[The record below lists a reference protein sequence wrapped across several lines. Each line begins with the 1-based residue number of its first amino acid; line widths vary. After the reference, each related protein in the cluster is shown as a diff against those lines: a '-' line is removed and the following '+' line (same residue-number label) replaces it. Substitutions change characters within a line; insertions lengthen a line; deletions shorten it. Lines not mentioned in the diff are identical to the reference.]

1 MRFSAW
7 AIRNP
12 IPVSLLF
19 IVLVIAGIAGYRA
32 LPIKL
37 FPDVSFPVVQVTVTL
52 PGAAPSEVETQITRE
67 IEAAAT
73 NVAGVE
79 HVQSTVSLGVSSTSV
94 EFEVGEDPQRAT
106 DEVRAAIDRIRASL
120 PGGIEEPI
128 VERFNIDNMP
138 IVTYAVS
145 APTLSDVDLSWFIDD
160 TVARRLMAAEGVA
173 QVRRLGGVEREINV
187 TLDPA
192 RLEALGLTAPQIN
205 NALRSFNIDAP
216 GGQAEIG
223 GRQQTVRV
231 LGAAESVQ
239 QLQNTVI
246 PTGDGRQ
253 IRLGDVAT
261 VASGAAERSA
271 FAQLNGEPV
280 VAFQVMKTTAASDVS
295 VEENADA
302 VIAQLQQA
310 HGNVEFRK
318 IVSTAQN
325 TRNSFTATT
334 HTLIE
339 GMFLAALVV
348 FIFLRE
354 WRSTVIAA
362 VAMPLSMIPTFGAMA
377 LLGFSLNMLTLLA
390 LTLVV
395 GILVDDAIVEIEN
408 IQKRIET
415 GETPYD
421 AAYFGAD
428 EIGLAV
434 IATTMTIVF
443 VFLPVSF
450 IGGVVGQFFRE
461 FGLTVG
467 ISVLFSLLV
476 ARLLTPVL
484 AAYFLKPSSDPHP
497 RKPFTGWYRRLLEW
511 ALANRWKSLG
521 IGTAIFFF
529 SLFMATLLPTGFTP
543 ASNNGIV
550 QVSIEGAPGAT
561 LADMRQASERLTR
574 ELLEQEDVE
583 LVFTSVG
590 AGGDARSG
598 TTTVVL
604 EEERAMTTAE
614 FQASIR
620 PVLLRIPDVRL
631 GFAQSGGGGSNTLQI
646 ILASE
651 NGDRLAQAAQQLELQ
666 MRTIPELANV
676 HQVTPR
682 PGSELVIRLRPDE
695 AARLGVTSESVA
707 SIARVA
713 TMGEVDANTPKF
725 NEGEQRL
732 NIRVRLP
739 EAAQADLD
747 VIGAL
752 RVPTSSGAAV
762 PLSAVADLDFQ
773 PGIARIERYDR
784 ERRAMIE
791 AELDGVALGEAMAKV
806 RQLPIM
812 QNLPEGVTQPPFG
825 QAEQLA
831 ELFGSFGLAM
841 GAGIGLVFAVLVL
854 LFHSFFK
861 PVTILAALPLSL
873 AGAFFA
879 LLVGGAELNL
889 PAMIGLLMLMGLAA
903 KNSIL
908 LVEHAIESERA
919 GVSQHDALIE
929 ACRQRA
935 RPIVMTTCAMVAG
948 MIPTVIGLGEGSEF
962 RVPMALAVI
971 GGLISSTALSLVLV
985 PVVYEFIDD
994 IEMKLR
1000 PRLAKLVT
1008 RRTSKGDE
1016 HLSPVPVAGE

>member
-1 MRFSAW
+1 MKISAW
-7 AIRNP
+7 AIRHP

-19 IVLVIAGIAGYRA
+19 IVLMIAGVAGYMS

-37 FPDVSFPVVQVTVTL
+37 LPDTSFPVVQVTVTL
-52 PGAAPSEVETQITRE
+52 PGAAPTEVETQITRE

-94 EFEVGEDPQRAT
+94 QFEVGEDPQRAT

-120 PGGIEEPI
+120 PQGIEEPI
-128 VERFNIDNMP
+128 VERFNLDSMP

-145 APTLSDVDLSWFIDD
+145 APSMSDVELSWFIED
-160 TVARRLMAAEGVA
+160 TVARELMTAEGVA
-173 QVRRLGGVEREINV
+173 QVQRLGGVDREINV
-187 TLDPA
+187 TLDPS
-192 RLEALGLTAPQIN
+192 RMVALGLTAPQVN
-205 NALRSFNIDAP
+205 NALRSFNVDAS

-231 LGAAESVQ
+231 LGAAETVE
-239 QLQNTVI
+239 QLRNTVI

-253 IRLGDVAT
+253 VRLSDVAT
-261 VASGAAERSA
+261 VASGAAERNT
-271 FAQLNGEPV
+271 FAELNGEPV
-280 VAFQVMKTTAASDVS
+280 VAFQVMKSTAASDVA
-295 VEENADA
+295 VEEASDA
-302 VIAQLQQA
+302 IIAELERQYP
-310 HGNVEFRK
+310 NVEFSK
-318 IVSTAQN
+318 IVSSAEN

-334 HTLIE
+334 HTLME
-339 GMFLAALVV
+339 GMALAAVVV
-348 FIFLRE
+348 FLFLRE
-354 WRSTVIAA
+354 WRSTIIAA
-362 VAMPLSMIPTFGAMA
+362 VAMPLSLVPTFAAMA

-408 IQKRIET
+408 IQKRIDA
-415 GETPYD
+415 GETPYR

-428 EIGLAV
+428 QIGLAV
-434 IATTMTIVF
+434 MATTMTIVF

-450 IGGVVGQFFRE
+450 IGGIVGQFFRE
-461 FGLTVG
+461 FGLTVALA
-467 ISVLFSLLV
+467 VLFSLVV
-476 ARLLTPVL
+476 ARLLTPLL
-484 AAYFLKPSSDPHP
+484 AAYFLKPTANPHP

-511 ALANRWKSLG
+511 ALRNRWKSLG
-521 IGTAIFFF
+521 IGTAIFVF

-543 ASNNGIV
+543 AANNGIV
-550 QVSIEGAPGAT
+550 QISIEGAPGAR
-561 LADMRQASERLTR
+561 LEDMRRATERLTR
-574 ELLEQEDVE
+574 ELADVE
-583 LVFTSVG
+583 AVDLIFTSVG
-590 AGGDARSG
+590 ASGDPRSG
-598 TTTVVL
+598 TATVVL
-604 EEERAMTTAE
+604 DEDREMTTAE
-614 FQASIR
+614 FQESIR
-620 PVLLRIPDVRL
+620 PLLLRIPDVRL

-646 ILASE
+646 LLASE
-651 NGDRLAQAAQQLELQ
+651 DGDKLAQAAQQLELQ
-666 MRTIPELANV
+666 MRELPELANV

-682 PGSELVIRLRPDE
+682 PGSELIISLKPDE

-713 TMGEVDANTPKF
+713 TIGDVDANTAKF

-739 EAAQADLD
+739 DSAQADLD

-752 RVPTSSGAAV
+752 RVPTASGGDV
-762 PLSAVADLDFQ
+762 PLAAVADLDFR
-773 PGIARIERYDR
+773 PGVARIERYDR
-784 ERRAMIE
+784 ERRAIIE
-791 AELDGVALGEAMAKV
+791 AELNVPLGEAMAEV
-806 RQLPIM
+806 RELPIL
-812 QNLPEGVTQPPFG
+812 QNLPEGVSQPAYG
-825 QAEQLA
+825 QSEQLA
-831 ELFGSFGLAM
+831 ELFASFGSAM
-841 GAGIGLVFAVLVL
+841 AAGIGLVFGVLVL

-908 LVEHAIESERA
+908 LVDHAVASEES
-919 GVSQHDALIE
+919 GMSQHDALIE
-929 ACRQRA
+929 ACRERA

-985 PVVYEFIDD
+985 PVIYEFIDD

-1000 PRLAKLVT
+1000 PRLAKLIT
-1008 RRTSKGDE
+1008 ARGPDDHPAAAE
-1016 HLSPVPVAGE
+1016 AAE

>member
-1 MRFSAW
+1 MKFSAW

-12 IPVSLLF
+12 IPVALLF
-19 IVLVIAGIAGYRA
+19 IVLVVAGVAGFRA

-37 FPDVSFPVVQVTVTL
+37 LPDVSFPVVQVTVTL

-106 DEVRAAIDRIRASL
+106 DEVRAAIDRIRGNL
-120 PGGIEEPI
+120 PRGIEEPI
-128 VERFNIDNMP
+128 VERFNIDNIP

-145 APTLSDVDLSWFIDD
+145 APTMSDVDLSWFVDD
-160 TVARRLMAAEGVA
+160 TVARRLMTAEGVA
-173 QVRRLGGVEREINV
+173 QVRRLGGVDREINV

-205 NALRSFNIDAP
+205 NALRTVNLDAP

-223 GRQQTVRV
+223 GREQTVRV
-231 LGAAESVQ
+231 LGAAETVEE
-239 QLQNTVI
+239 LRNTVI

-261 VASGAAERSA
+261 IASGAAVRSA
-271 FAQLNGEPV
+271 FAELNGQPV
-280 VAFQVMKTTAASDVS
+280 VAFQVMKTNAASDVS
-295 VEENADA
+295 VEERSDEI
-302 VIAQLQQA
+302 IAELEQA
-310 HGNVEFRK
+310 YPRTDFRK
-318 IVSTAQN
+318 IVSTAEN
-325 TRNSFTATT
+325 TRNSFSATI
-334 HTLIE
+334 HTLLE
-339 GMFLAALVV
+339 GMGLAAIVV
-348 FIFLRE
+348 FLFLRE
-354 WRSTVIAA
+354 WRSTIIAA
-362 VAMPLSMIPTFGAMA
+362 VAMPLSMIPTFGVMA

-408 IQKRIET
+408 IQKRIEA
-415 GETPYD
+415 GETPYR

-450 IGGVVGQFFRE
+450 LGGVVGQFFRE

-476 ARLLTPVL
+476 ARLLTPLL

-521 IGTAIFFF
+521 IGTGIFVL
-529 SLFMATLLPTGFTP
+529 SLFMASLLPTGFTP
-543 ASNNGIV
+543 ASDNGIA
-550 QVSIEGAPGAT
+550 QISIEGSPGSR
-561 LADMRQASERLTR
+561 LEDMREANASLTR
-574 ELLEQEDVE
+574 ELLEREDVE

-590 AGGDARSG
+590 ASGDPRAG
-598 TTTVVL
+598 TSTVVL
-604 EEERAMTTAE
+604 KEDRDLTTSE
-614 FQASIR
+614 FQAEIR
-620 PVLLRIPDVRL
+620 PLLMRVPDVRL
-631 GFAQSGGGGSNTLQI
+631 GFGQSGGGGSNTVQI
-646 ILASE
+646 ILSSE
-651 NGDRLAQAAQQLELQ
+651 NGERLAEAARALEMQ
-666 MRTIPELANV
+666 MRDLPELANV

-682 PGSELVIRLRPDE
+682 PGSELVIRLKPDE
-695 AARLGVTSESVA
+695 AARVGVTSESVA

-752 RVPTSSGAAV
+752 RVPTSSGASV
-762 PLSAVADLDFQ
+762 PLSAVADLSFQ
-773 PGIARIERYDR
+773 PGVARIERFDR

-791 AELDGVALGEAMAKV
+791 AELNDASLGEAMAKIQ
-806 RQLPIM
+806 QLPII
-812 QNLPEGVTQPPFG
+812 QDLPEGVTQPAFG
-825 QAEQLA
+825 QAENLA
-831 ELFGSFGLAM
+831 DLFTSFGLAM
-841 GAGIGLVFAVLVL
+841 AAGIGLVFAVLVL

-929 ACRQRA
+929 ACRERA

-948 MIPTVIGLGEGSEF
+948 MIPTVIGVGEGSEF

-1000 PRLAKLVT
+1000 PRLAKLIT
-1008 RRTSKGDE
+1008 ARGPNE
-1016 HLSPVPVAGE
+1016 PAPLPAAE